1 MNMTFIQDSNK
12 YIEQNWNLD
21 KEFIKE
27 FEFCLGVKD
36 AEL

>member
-1 MNMTFIQDSNK
+1 MDFIQTSNK
-12 YIEQNWNLD
+12 YIEQNWDFD

-27 FEFCLGVKD
+27 YEFCLGVNN

>member
-1 MNMTFIQDSNK
+1 MNMNFIQTSNK

-27 FEFCLGVKD
+27 FEFCLGVSN
-36 AEL
+36 ANM